1 MLKRGLKI
9 SLISMAAIAVG
20 IPLSALAFI
29 ALALIGY

>member
-9 SLISMAAIAVG
+9 SLMSIAAIAVG
-20 IPLSALAFI
+20 VPLSALAFI

>member
-9 SLISMAAIAVG
+9 SLMSIAAIAVG
-20 IPLSALAFI
+20 IPLSALAFV

>member
-9 SLISMAAIAVG
+9 SLISIAAIAVG